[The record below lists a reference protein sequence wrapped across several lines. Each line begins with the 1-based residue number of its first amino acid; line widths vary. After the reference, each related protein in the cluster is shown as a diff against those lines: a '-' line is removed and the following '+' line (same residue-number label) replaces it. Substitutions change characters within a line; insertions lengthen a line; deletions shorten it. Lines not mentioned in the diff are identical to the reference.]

1 MKRLLLTAV
10 LAVLL
15 FALPFSAAADSMQ
28 HITLSEFD
36 GALMLSAQ
44 AAPTDWEL
52 VCLQAGES
60 PTDSGVLVLEN
71 TTAAPR
77 SITLSHIEL
86 PFNDAAAIAYLQNVT
101 LTVRDGDTVLYSG
114 PYTRANDENG
124 LKFSYDLEP
133 AQKVTLMVDVA
144 CAYTVDNAQIPAEG
158 VLADWKFY
166 TVVKTPVQDDE
177 KVSSAL
183 TDPAL
188 REALV
193 AVAAA
198 AALLLGVGAYEI
210 IKRRR

>member
-1 MKRLLLTAV
+1 MKRLLLTV
-10 LAVLL
+10 LLAVLL
-15 FALPFSAAADSMQ
+15 FSLTFSATADSMQ

-52 VCLQAGES
+52 VNLQAGES
-60 PTDSGVLVLEN
+60 PVDAGVLVLEN
-71 TTAAPR
+71 LTAQTHT
-77 SITLSHIEL
+77 ITLSHVEL
-86 PFNDAAAIAYLQNVT
+86 PFNNAAALAYLQNIT

-114 PYTRANDENG
+114 PYTRVNDENG
-124 LKFSYDLEP
+124 LNFSYDLLP
-133 AQKVTLMVDVA
+133 AQKVTLTVDVA
-144 CAYTVDNAQIPAEG
+144 CAYTVDNAQVPEEG

-166 TVVKTPVQDDE
+166 TVVTTPVQDDE

-183 TDPAL
+183 SDPAL

-198 AALLLGVGAYEI
+198 AALLLGVGVYEVM
-210 IKRRR
+210 KRRR